1 MKRISPNDPR
11 ILNPTFSFGLS
22 WVDEDL
28 KHDDEIVVDD
38 DDDIFFCT
46 QISKLVT
53 DEIKIPDS
61 TEENN
66 NLLQE
71 TGIAFVSGSKSVRN
85 DTTCFL

>member
-53 DEIKIPDS
+53 DE
-61 TEENN
+61 
-66 NLLQE
+66 
-71 TGIAFVSGSKSVRN
+71 
-85 DTTCFL
+85 